1 MDKKKKF
8 LKSNEAAD
16 YLGVSRSS
24 LTNWV
29 KQGSLGGGVTPG
41 GHFRFTLEE
50 LDKFAASRGME
61 PGGPASTAKILII
74 DDDQDFR
81 DYAREA
87 LQVFAN
93 YELKEAEDGMKGAL
107 LLGAWRPD
115 LVILD
120 LRMPNMNGVEFCKSL
135 RENYPDAD
143 VKVLV
148 ASAHLSDEVRT
159 ELTSLGVDIVLEKP
173 VRLERFVAAAQQLAK
188 LKIG

>member
-29 KQGSLGGGVTPG
+29 KQGAIGGGVTPG

-61 PGGPASTAKILII
+61 PGGPATAAKILII

-135 RENYPDAD
+135 RENYPDDD

-148 ASAHLSDEVRT
+148 ASAHLSEEVRA
-159 ELTSLGVDIVLEKP
+159 ELTALGVDIVLEKP

-188 LKIG
+188 LKLG